1 MLQIEEL
8 PAGRR
13 LRVLRVAA
21 NLTLFQLGTKAS
33 VSPARISDYERGVG
47 QLSSDAIDRLCSV
60 LEEATRPEVLSAA
73 S

>member
-1 MLQIEEL
+1 MLHIEDL

-21 NLTLFQLGTKAS
+21 NLTLFQLGTKAN

-47 QLSSDAIDRLCSV
+47 QLPSDALERLCSI
-60 LEEATRPEVLSAA
+60 LEEATRREVLNAA